1 MADEWWSSTS
11 HRSHGTSACSAVPP
25 LTVVTD
31 RVACGWTS
39 PTGAAESTSSISFQ
53 DPYRSSTHQQP
64 LSDAASSLGDPHM
77 DWTQAFLSGRSDA
90 SFQAVLRAQPAGH
103 DHDETTAAMNDPLII
118 RDSMGAAGCFLVDH
132 HNHQAELA
140 PSPYGT
146 RPSQALFDDTAAAGQ
161 NSISVY
167 GDSQSSV
174 SYDDAAASMQFSQLL
189 KASVP
194 AAQGGGGGAPTMQY
208 LSGSCLP
215 FGGALPSQ
223 LLLQALQTKPHSRS
237 STSNASSLT
246 AKVQDACSSPATRKS
261 ESSPAAVKRPR
272 IEAPSPLPT
281 FKVRKEK
288 LGDRIT
294 ALQQLVSPF
303 GKTDTASVLHEAIE
317 YIKFLHDQVASLS
330 SPYLKN
336 GIPPQQFQQKG
347 SEEDAK
353 DHNGDKKQDL
363 RSRGLC
369 LVPVAST
376 YTVAAETVPE
386 FWHPTFGG
394 TFR

>member
-11 HRSHGTSACSAVPP
+11 HRSHGASACSAAAPI
-25 LTVVTD
+25 TVTD
-31 RVACGWTS
+31 RVACGWATATS
-39 PTGAAESTSSISFQ
+39 PTAAAESTSSITFQ
-53 DPYRSSTHQQP
+53 DPYRSSTHQP
-64 LSDAASSLGDPHM
+64 LSDAASSLGDPHV
-77 DWTQAFLSGRSDA
+77 DWTQAFLSGRSDT
-90 SFQAVLRAQPAGH
+90 SFQAVLQDDMLRAQVPAAG
-103 DHDETTAAMNDPLII
+103 ESPAMNNPLI
-118 RDSMGAAGCFLVDH
+118 RDMSAGFLLD
-132 HNHQAELA
+132 QAEQLA
-140 PSPYGT
+140 PP
-146 RPSQALFDDTAAAGQ
+146 PQALFDGCAAGHG
-161 NSISVY
+161 ISVY

-174 SYDDAAASMQFSQLL
+174 SYDDAAASMQQFSQLL
-189 KASVP
+189 KPSVP
-194 AAQGGGGGAPTMQY
+194 AASAAMQGGGAPMQY
-208 LSGSCLP
+208 LSGAGSYLP
-215 FGGALPSQ
+215 FGGPLPPQ
-223 LLLQALQTKPHSRS
+223 LLLQALQTKPSA
-237 STSNASSLT
+237 NSLT
-246 AKVQDACSSPATRKS
+246 VKDASSPATRKS
-261 ESSPAAVKRPR
+261 VSESPVAVKRPR

-317 YIKFLHDQVASLS
+317 YIKFLHDQVSSLS

-336 GIPPQQFQQKG
+336 GIPMQQFQQKG
-347 SEEDAK
+347 SEDAK
-353 DHNGDKKQDL
+353 DNGDTKKDL